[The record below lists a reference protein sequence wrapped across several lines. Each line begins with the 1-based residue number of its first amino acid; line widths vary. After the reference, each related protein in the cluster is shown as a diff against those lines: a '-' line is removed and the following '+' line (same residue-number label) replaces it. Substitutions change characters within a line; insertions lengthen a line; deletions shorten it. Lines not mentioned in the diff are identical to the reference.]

1 VIVVDT
7 GALLALMDR
16 DEAHHDAVRGLFEGN
31 GEACVVPWAV
41 LPEVDYLASTHLGS
55 RVHALWL
62 DDLATGF
69 IDVHWGGSDELV
81 RAREIQKKYRA
92 LKLGLVDAVVMAAAE
107 ALGASAIAT
116 LDLRH
121 FGAVSLKGTPKLY
134 PRDL

>member
-16 DEAHHDAVRGLFEGN
+16 DEAHHDAVRGLFSGDS
-31 GEACVVPWAV
+31 EACVVPWAV
-41 LPEVDYLASTHLGS
+41 LPEVDYLVATHLGS
-55 RVHALWL
+55 RVQALWL

-81 RAREIQKKYRA
+81 RARAIQKQYGA
-92 LKLGLVDAVVMAAAE
+92 LKLGLVDAVVMATAE
-107 ALGASAIAT
+107 SLGASAIAT
-116 LDLRH
+116 LDLRR
-121 FGAVSLKGTPKLY
+121 FGAVTLKGAPRLY